1 MKSIIYMFATL
12 LLLGILAG
20 CGQSGPLFVPGDPS
34 SIETQPVTPES
45 DEEKDQDNDD
55 GEEPNRP

>member
-1 MKSIIYMFATL
+1 MKSIVCMFATL
-12 LLLGILAG
+12 LLLGILTG

-34 SIETQPVTPES
+34 SIETQPATPES
-45 DEEKDQDNDD
+45 DEEKDQDDD